1 MSTTDKALH
10 DNKLSQLALG
20 GGAAASHPPAPGCYE
35 GYATAFRRHCAR
47 HGTDAALLHRRVR
60 QLRWKLRG
68 ERGRYGFSCY
78 LS

>member
-10 DNKLSQLALG
+10 DNKLSQLVLG
-20 GGAAASHPPAPGCYE
+20 GGAAASILLPQAVTKAMPQLFAGIAPV
-35 GYATAFRRHCAR
+35 T
-47 HGTDAALLHRRVR
+47 ALLHRRVR

>member
-10 DNKLSQLALG
+10 DNKLSQLVLG
-20 GGAAASHPPAPGCYE
+20 GGAAARGCYE

>member
-20 GGAAASHPPAPGCYE
+20 GGPPAPGCYE
-35 GYATAFRRHCAR
+35 GNATAFRRHCAR

-60 QLRWKLRG
+60 QLRWKLRW